1 MLMVTAK
8 SISMCKVRK
17 DQVTGGKFVQA
28 KVPGK
33 VHLAELRTVT
43 LQPARTMVH
52 FGSLTPLHNI
62 LQARNATK
70 TGVLVVQNVLG
81 LAFAHF

>member
-1 MLMVTAK
+1 MFK
-8 SISMCKVRK
+8 S
-17 DQVTGGKFVQA
+17 
-28 KVPGK
+28 GK

-52 FGSLTPLHNI
+52 LSPQYVRKLKTLHNV

-70 TGVLVVQNVLG
+70 TGVFVVQNVLG
-81 LAFAHF
+81 LVFAHFESYLCNG